1 MGAAAAL
8 ILILTASA
16 CKVPGLG
23 GGKTPT
29 GQVVATWNG
38 KEVTVRD
45 LDAEIG
51 DYKTTDPKTRKA
63 VEQSALNQIL
73 ARKIVAQ
80 AAIDQG
86 LDKTPDFA
94 IQKQRAIEKFLAQR
108 MQAKIAA
115 DVPKPTRE
123 EAVAFVAANPNIFAD
138 RKIFILDQIRMARPK
153 DPAVLKSLEPLKT
166 MDEVEAELTRDH
178 IPFQQGA
185 GTLDAVGADPKL
197 IDQIMKLPPGEIFIV
212 PDKAGLLANQI
223 KDTRTS
229 PFTGDPATDYAL
241 NLLTRQREQDA
252 VNREIHAIIGK
263 ASGSVKVNK
272 DYAPTRPQEPR
283 RRRKQVSPCLRP
295 PGSA

>member
-1 MGAAAAL
+1 MKSPWGTAAAL
-8 ILILTASA
+8 VLVLAGGA
-16 CKVPGLG
+16 CKLPGLG
-23 GGKTPT
+23 GGKAPT

-51 DYKTTDPKTRKA
+51 DYRTTDTKTRKA
-63 VEQSALNQIL
+63 VEQAALNQIL

-94 IQKQRAIEKFLAQR
+94 IQKQKAVENLLAQR

-138 RKIFILDQIRMARPK
+138 RKIFILDQIRMGRPK
-153 DPAVLKSLEPLKT
+153 DPSVLKALEPLKT
-166 MDEVEAELTRDH
+166 MDSVETQLTQDH
-178 IPFQQGA
+178 IPFQNAGA
-185 GTLDAVGADPKL
+185 TLDAVGADPKL
-197 IDQIMKLPPGEIFIV
+197 IDQIMKLPPDEIFIV
-212 PDKAGLLANQI
+212 PDKGGLLVNQI
-223 KDTRTS
+223 KDTRTV
-229 PFTGDPATDYAL
+229 PFTGDAATDYAL
-241 NLLTRQREQDA
+241 NLLTRQRQQDA
-252 VNREIHAIIGK
+252 VSRELHEIIGK

-272 DYAPTRPQEPR
+272 DYAPSPQGAA
-283 RRRKQVSPCLRP
+283 P
-295 PGSA
+295 PPAKAG